1 MDPAIPLKLLL
12 AALLGGVIGVEREM
26 RDKPAGLRTNILICV
41 GSTLFMSIS
50 TKIAELL
57 GGDPA
62 RIGAQIITGIGF
74 LGAGAVLHSH
84 GFVLGLTTAATIW
97 VVAGVG
103 MALGSGMYMVA
114 IFTTAL
120 SLVTLYF
127 LAFIEDRIQGRKFY
141 NYALVVSDLNESLNA
156 INKILQDNSVA
167 AASFNFKKRAGHY
180 RVWFNLLIPRETN
193 MKIIQGL
200 SAVPEI
206 VQVETGNNGSGF
218 AAAPPPD
225 EHGGPGETFR
235 DPVH

>member
-1 MDPAIPLKLLL
+1 MDPSIPFKLLL
-12 AALLGGVIGVEREM
+12 AAILGGIIGIEREI

-50 TKIAELL
+50 TAFGDTRIA
-57 GGDPA
+57 
-62 RIGAQIITGIGF
+62 AQIISGIGF

-103 MALGSGMYMVA
+103 MALGSGMYLVA
-114 IFTTAL
+114 VFATAM

-127 LAFIEDRIQGRKFY
+127 LSFIEDKIQGRRSY
-141 NYALVVSDLNESLNA
+141 SYALVVTDLNQALAS
-156 INKILQDNSVA
+156 INKVLQDSSVA

-193 MKIIQGL
+193 IKIIQRL
-200 SAVPEI
+200 SEVPEI
-206 VQVETGNNGSGF
+206 IQVETGSTARDF
-218 AAAPPPD
+218 AAVL
-225 EHGGPGETFR
+225 PGE
-235 DPVH
+235 PGAGEPLG